1 MSWGYWGIVI
11 SLGTLIVML
20 LACMRLLASND
31 KENQQESRQGAG
43 GSVDMTPQQPPTISR
58 RAA

>member
-20 LACMRLLASND
+20 IACLRLLSSNR
-31 KENQQESRQGAG
+31 KEDRQGMMDGAG
-43 GSVDMTPQQPPTISR
+43 GSGDIHSEPPTISR

>member
-11 SLGTLIVML
+11 SIGTLIVML
-20 LACMRLLASND
+20 IACLRLLSSNED
-31 KENQQESRQGAG
+31 RQGVMDGVG
-43 GSVDMTPQQPPTISR
+43 GSGDRHSEPPTISR